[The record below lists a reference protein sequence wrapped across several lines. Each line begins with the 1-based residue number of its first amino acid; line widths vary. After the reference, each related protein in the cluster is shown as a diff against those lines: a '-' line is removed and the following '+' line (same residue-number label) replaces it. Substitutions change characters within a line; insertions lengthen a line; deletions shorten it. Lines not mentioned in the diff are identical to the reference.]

1 MRCLILPLI
10 LCAFAAS
17 AQDKLVTFD
26 VAITDSHG
34 RPITD
39 INADELQLQDNG
51 KHFRIAVF
59 HLNDHKPDT
68 AAPGAN
74 QYSNSA
80 LPAPS
85 ATALVLDYV
94 NQTLAEQGEVRARLT
109 GALEHLNP
117 AGYLLLATI
126 TDRGPAWIEDFP
138 NGPSPRPDNG
148 WTAKVGALLENT
160 PNARAINAADRAEFT
175 AQSLDKIAQ
184 SLARF
189 PGQKKVVWIAEGT
202 PREQPG
208 LGYSPQIAQGI
219 AAGFATR
226 GIVLFTASGPAS
238 IAEAT
243 GGRAFLDRD
252 IGGAIAADT
261 SPAATYTI
269 GFYPQDWDAKKH
281 KLTLTCTRHGT
292 SVAAPESYDPDAA
305 TWTPAARE
313 HNAVN
318 RALAN
323 SFDLDGI
330 GLRAAIAPVTTPG
343 NVQLQI
349 RIDAGDV
356 RLLHQEDGYA
366 GHLSTTIAYY
376 EASGARKAFGTAQR
390 EFRFNDEQRRAA
402 LRSGIGLADE
412 RQVPAGVNRI
422 RVIVF
427 DPESN
432 AVGSVSIPVAAN

>member
-39 INADELQLQDNG
+39 VNADELQLQDNG

-59 HLNDHKPDT
+59 HLNDHKPDK

-94 NQTLAEQGEVRARLT
+94 NQTLAEQGAVRARLT

-148 WTAKVGALLENT
+148 WTARVGALLENT

-219 AAGFATR
+219 AYGIRDARDRSFHRERTGVDR
-226 GIVLFTASGPAS
+226 GGDWR
-238 IAEAT
+238 T
-243 GGRAFLDRD
+243 GVSRPGHRRRDR
-252 IGGAIAADT
+252 
-261 SPAATYTI
+261 
-269 GFYPQDWDAKKH
+269 
-281 KLTLTCTRHGT
+281 C
-292 SVAAPESYDPDAA
+292 
-305 TWTPAARE
+305 
-313 HNAVN
+313 
-318 RALAN
+318 
-323 SFDLDGI
+323 
-330 GLRAAIAPVTTPG
+330 
-343 NVQLQI
+343 
-349 RIDAGDV
+349 GDV
-356 RLLHQEDGYA
+356 AGRNLHHRLL
-366 GHLSTTIAYY
+366 
-376 EASGARKAFGTAQR
+376 
-390 EFRFNDEQRRAA
+390 
-402 LRSGIGLADE
+402 
-412 RQVPAGVNRI
+412 PAGLGC
-422 RVIVF
+422 
-427 DPESN
+427 EK
-432 AVGSVSIPVAAN
+432 A

>member
-1 MRCLILPLI
+1 MRKLVFPLI
-10 LCAFAAS
+10 FCACAAT

-26 VAITDSHG
+26 LSVTDSHG
-34 RPITD
+34 RPATD

-51 KHFRIAVF
+51 KHFRIVVF
-59 HLNDHKPDT
+59 HLNDPKPDT
-68 AAPGAN
+68 AAPVAN
-74 QYSNSA
+74 QYSNGS

-94 NQTLAEQGEVRARLT
+94 NQSLREQGDVRARLT

-126 TDRGPAWIEDFP
+126 TARGPAWIQDFP
-138 NGPSPRPDNG
+138 SGPSPRPDNP
-148 WTAKVGALLENT
+148 WTAKIGPLLEDPAGIT
-160 PNARAINAADRAEFT
+160 SIDLADRGEFT
-175 AQSLDKIAQ
+175 FESLDKIAR

-189 PGQKKVVWIAEGT
+189 PGQKKVVWITGGLEGD
-202 PREQPG
+202 PHVFRPV
-208 LGYSPQIAQGI
+208 IDRI
-219 AAGFATR
+219 AAAFATR
-226 GIVLFTASGPAS
+226 GIVLFTAGGFSP

-243 GGRAFLDRD
+243 GGKEFLDKD
-252 IGGAIAADT
+252 IAGAITAQAA
-261 SPAATYTI
+261 PAATYTV
-269 GFYPQDWDAKKH
+269 GFYPGEWDAKKH
-281 KLTLTCTRHGT
+281 KLTLTCARRGT
-292 SVAAPESYDPDAA
+292 SVAAPESYDPDAEN
-305 TWTPAARE
+305 WTPAAQE

-318 RALAN
+318 RALA
-323 SFDLDGI
+323 SAFDLDGI
-330 GLRAAIAPVTTPG
+330 GLRAAIAPAKTPG

-349 RIDAGDV
+349 RIDAGDL

-376 EASGARKAFGTAQR
+376 QASGARKVFGTVQR
-390 EFRFNDEQRRAA
+390 DFRFNDEQRRSA

-412 RQVPAGVNRI
+412 RQVPADVSRI

-432 AVGSVSIPVAAN
+432 AVGSVSIPVAAR